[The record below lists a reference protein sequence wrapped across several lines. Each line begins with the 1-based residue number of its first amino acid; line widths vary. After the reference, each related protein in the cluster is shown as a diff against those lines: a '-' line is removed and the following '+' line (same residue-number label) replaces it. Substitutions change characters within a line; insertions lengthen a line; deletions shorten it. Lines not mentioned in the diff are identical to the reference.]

1 MWCTHRPNSH
11 CKFILIYKG
20 GLIHKETWSAASFGW
35 AEGLQTIN
43 PPIYRLTTAV
53 SDIDQTNINRDIRD
67 GNWLSNQ
74 KHKRTNSTKVLRK
87 RSDISI
93 YKSKR
98 TKSKYK
104 YQYLGICIW
113 EEEREKVY
121 LVGREPN
128 SRPAPLKTRSHESS
142 SLTFCSEMLN
152 RVIWIFQETG
162 FHTSNSLLTPG
173 MSLL

>member
-1 MWCTHRPNSH
+1 MTTSTSFELASSH
-11 CKFILIYKG
+11 ARATSIKFTKQQLVSEWVSYWQAFPMIGLGSDKNITTGSVMMNYK
-20 GLIHKETWSAASFGW
+20 H
-35 AEGLQTIN
+35 
-43 PPIYRLTTAV
+43 
-53 SDIDQTNINRDIRD
+53 
-67 GNWLSNQ
+67 Q
-74 KHKRTNSTKVLRK
+74 KHKSTNSTKVLRR

-162 FHTSNSLLTPG
+162 FHISNSLLTPG